1 MKFTKEEAYKKLEA
15 LLTNEGKKTLRM
27 SSKSME
33 AQLDALIP
41 LVANDEM
48 ELDDF
53 VGKVKV
59 SFETMNSNAEYDN
72 SAFIKKWREEHEEKK
87 PQETKMQET
96 NPDDLTER
104 ILDLEKKLAE
114 EEKKKLVESKRKEF
128 KSKLK
133 DKGIKDEDFISSIVD
148 EIGFSEDFDMDSKSE
163 SVLKMYNKIVAGVS
177 SNSTTQKTS
186 TTKKEGGQFD
196 YVQREY
202 DKIKRTNNLNEK
214 KNE

>member
-15 LLTNEGKKTLRM
+15 LLTNEGKKPLRM
-27 SSKSME
+27 SSKSIE

-72 SAFIKKWREEHEEKK
+72 SAFIKKWREEHEGQK
-87 PQETKMQET
+87 PQETKPQET
-96 NPDDLTER
+96 KSDDLTER
-104 ILDLEKKLAE
+104 ILALEKKLEE
-114 EEKKKLVESKRKEF
+114 EEKRKVAESKRKEF

-148 EIGFSEDFDMDSKSE
+148 EIGFSEDFDMDAKSE

-177 SNSTTQKTS
+177 SNSTTQNTS
-186 TTKKEGGQFD
+186 STRKEGGQFD

-202 DKIKRTNNLNEK
+202 EKTKRTNNLNEK